1 MSLSSLGW
9 TDREAAAFVPHAEAG
24 LSPGRVAVAF
34 GATFRVCFE
43 DGETLADSSGR
54 LRHAA
59 QNRRDLPAVGDW
71 VAVKRGGAG
80 DRATIHAVLPRKS
93 VFSRKVAG
101 NETAEQ
107 ILAAN
112 VDTAFIVAGLDADF
126 NPRRLE
132 RYLAM
137 TWESGAQPVILLNK
151 ADLVTDVD
159 AVMRDLGPMG
169 AGVPVH
175 AISVKFDR
183 GLEALEPYLAPGR
196 TIALVGS
203 SGVGKSTLINRLLG
217 TDRLRTAEV
226 RESDSRGRHTTTHRE
241 LVLLPGGALLIDT
254 PGMRELQLWSVDE
267 GVQETFDDITA
278 LAGGCFF
285 SNCRHDTEPRC
296 AVKAAVAGGTLSAA
310 RLDNFIKIQR
320 EQQHLLDRQDAL
332 ALQQEKAKN
341 KVVHKALRKRLK
353 EKGAK

>member
-1 MSLSSLGW
+1 
-9 TDREAAAFVPHAEAG
+9 
-24 LSPGRVAVAF
+24 
-34 GATFRVCFE
+34 
-43 DGETLADSSGR
+43 
-54 LRHAA
+54 
-59 QNRRDLPAVGDW
+59 
-71 VAVKRGGAG
+71 
-80 DRATIHAVLPRKS
+80 
-93 VFSRKVAG
+93 
-101 NETAEQ
+101 
-107 ILAAN
+107 
-112 VDTAFIVAGLDADF
+112 
-126 NPRRLE
+126 
-132 RYLAM
+132 
-137 TWESGAQPVILLNK
+137 
-151 ADLVTDVD
+151 
-159 AVMRDLGPMG
+159 
-169 AGVPVH
+169 
-175 AISVKFDR
+175 
-183 GLEALEPYLAPGR
+183 
-196 TIALVGS
+196 
-203 SGVGKSTLINRLLG
+203 
-217 TDRLRTAEV
+217 V

-296 AVKAAVAGGTLSAA
+296 AVKAAVAAGTLSAA